1 MDRVDIRLGIKSD
14 YAPGSAPHRVPRFDS
29 DIEEFQ
35 RTSLREATGPSPQRT
50 WEGQCSREV
59 CERDIPVVLGAG
71 EEGEVVDVMAKAAVI
86 VGLTCHFRQDT
97 LEGA

>member
-1 MDRVDIRLGIKSD
+1 MDIS
-14 YAPGSAPHRVPRFDS
+14 
-29 DIEEFQ
+29 
-35 RTSLREATGPSPQRT
+35 
-50 WEGQCSREV
+50 SREV

-97 LEGA
+97 LGGA